1 MFDFFWN
8 LASFVV
14 ALGILIT
21 VHEYGH
27 YWVARKNGVQ
37 VERFSI
43 GFGKVLWRKVNKE
56 GTEFVI
62 ALIPLGGYVKMLDGR
77 VDDVKPEDID
87 KTFNNKTVYQRIAI
101 IAAGPLANF
110 AFAIFAFYLMFL
122 IGVPSVKPIVGE
134 IMPES
139 IAQRANLTSNS
150 EIIEVA
156 GQKTLD
162 WQDVN
167 LALVS
172 QIGESAFTIKT
183 KEPGSASAKT
193 YNLDAANWSFSP
205 DKESAISSLGIA
217 PYRAAV
223 YAELAYIE
231 EGSVAD
237 KAGLQVNDK
246 LISIN
251 NESINGSWAMFS
263 KNISQLPE
271 QNVILIVERLGENQ
285 EIMVTPALIERAGK
299 KIGYLGVVPKS
310 DSYPKEY
317 LFELRYG
324 VVDAL
329 GQSLQRSW
337 NLVVLSFDMI
347 GKLLTGDISV
357 KNLSGPISIAQ
368 GAGSSAQYGLV
379 YFLGFLALISINLG
393 IINLLPLPVLDGG
406 HLFYYLVEIVTGKPV
421 SEKIQEIGF
430 KFGTLA
436 LLGLMSIALF
446 NDFSRL

>member
-1 MFDFFWN
+1 LFDFFWN

-21 VHEYGH
+21 IHEYGH

-77 VDDVKPEDID
+77 VDDIKPEDID

-101 IAAGPLANF
+101 IAAGPFANF

-122 IGVPSVKPIVGE
+122 IGVPSVKPIIGE
-134 IMPES
+134 VTPES
-139 IAQRANLTSNS
+139 IAQKANIRSNS

-156 GQKTLD
+156 GQRTLD

-167 LALVS
+167 LALFS
-172 QIGESAFTIKT
+172 QIGESAFSIKT
-183 KEPGSASAKT
+183 KEKNNVSTTTHLVDISSW
-193 YNLDAANWSFSP
+193 NFSP
-205 DKESAISSLGIA
+205 EKESAIDSLGIA
-217 PYRAAV
+217 PFRAPV
-223 YAELAYIE
+223 YAELAFIE
-231 EGSVAD
+231 KGSAAD
-237 KAGLQVNDK
+237 KAGLKAQDK

-251 NESINGSWAMFS
+251 NEKIMGSWAMFS

-271 QNVILIVERLGENQ
+271 QNVVLVVKRQGVNQ
-285 EIMVTPALIERAGK
+285 EISVTPALIERSGK
-299 KIGYLGVVPKS
+299 IIGYLGVIPKS
-310 DSYPKEY
+310 EPYPKEY

-324 VVDAL
+324 VIDAF

-337 NLVVLSFDMI
+337 NLIVLSFDMI
-347 GKLLTGDISV
+347 GKLFTGNLSIKS
-357 KNLSGPISIAQ
+357 LSGPVSIAQ
-368 GAGSSAQYGLV
+368 GAGNSAQYGLV
-379 YFLGFLALISINLG
+379 SFLGFLAFLSINLG
-393 IINLLPLPVLDGG
+393 IVNLLPLPVLDGG
-406 HLFYYLVEIVTGKPV
+406 HLCYCFIEVITGKPV
-421 SEKIQEIGF
+421 PEKIQEIGF